1 LTNITPLQL
10 ATFIQQKSINQNIE
24 EALRRVLAQ
33 KAVVEETDGQKDAR
47 EEEMTRIFD
56 DQERLREN
64 MKALKGSAEEK
75 ALVQRYARQL
85 DDEENRLEAL
95 RRESAQLEQKLAAAQ
110 ATLNRMI
117 EELSFDT
124 EL

>member
-1 LTNITPLQL
+1 
-10 ATFIQQKSINQNIE
+10 
-24 EALRRVLAQ
+24 
-33 KAVVEETDGQKDAR
+33 
-47 EEEMTRIFD
+47 
-56 DQERLREN
+56 